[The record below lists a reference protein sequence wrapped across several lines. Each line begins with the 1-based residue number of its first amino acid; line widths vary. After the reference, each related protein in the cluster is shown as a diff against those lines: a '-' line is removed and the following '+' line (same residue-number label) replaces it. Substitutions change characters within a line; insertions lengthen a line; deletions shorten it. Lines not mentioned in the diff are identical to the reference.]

1 MPYDPN
7 IPADHAELT
16 GVMFRGQFTGLKDLI
31 DAVNG
36 ITAVQVDGVTTLPA
50 GSQASVSLQLTGS
63 TLHFTF
69 GIPEGIPGAQGGP
82 GNDGGPGPI
91 GPQGPPFANAV
102 VDGVTTL
109 DPGQNAAVNVSFDG
123 SNVRF
128 TFSIPRGDPGATGA
142 TGQPGEV
149 TNAALAAAIG
159 GTSSNTNAVANTLA
173 QTSANTNAVS
183 TLNTPYADPA
193 AEELR
198 QAYNALVLALR
209 R

>member
-7 IPADHAELT
+7 WPQNGQNIDADR
-16 GVMFRGQFTGLKDLI
+16 FRAQFGGIKDLI
-31 DAVNG
+31 DAINGGGG

-50 GSQASVSLQLTGS
+50 GSQASVGLQLTGS

-128 TFSIPRGDPGATGA
+128 TFSIPRGEQGIQGP

-149 TNAALAAAIG
+149 SQTELNNGL
-159 GTSSNTNAVANTLA
+159 ANTLA
-173 QTSANTNAVS
+173 QTSANTNAVA
-183 TLNTPYADPA
+183 TLDTPMADPD
-193 AEELR
+193 AEVLR
-198 QAYNALVLALR
+198 QKINEFLNAAR